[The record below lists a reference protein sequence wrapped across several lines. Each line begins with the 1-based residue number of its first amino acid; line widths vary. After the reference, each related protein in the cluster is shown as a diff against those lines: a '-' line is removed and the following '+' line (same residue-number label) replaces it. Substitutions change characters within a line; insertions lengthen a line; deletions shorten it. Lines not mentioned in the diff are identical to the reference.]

1 MGRLLVV
8 LLEVNTQR
16 VAILEL
22 ERDTPR
28 TVDVD
33 RIPGRA
39 MAMKGMKIESGN
51 IHVRGSSGPIKSVE
65 MP

>member
-1 MGRLLVV
+1 MV

-33 RIPGRA
+33 RIPGRV

-51 IHVRGSSGPIKSVE
+51 IHVRGSDGPIKSLH
-65 MP
+65 

>member
-33 RIPGRA
+33 RVGRWA
-39 MAMKGMKIESGN
+39 
-51 IHVRGSSGPIKSVE
+51 
-65 MP
+65 